1 MTILLQRVR
10 LKWVCG
16 IEVEQIRRKCNRAQ
30 RAPAFDS
37 AEVRFA
43 QDDKVFGEDRK
54 KSNGGSMGC
63 GRCGDLHWS

>member
-43 QDDKVFGEDRK
+43 QDDSLFIWRSTQDEPQGEV
-54 KSNGGSMGC
+54 
-63 GRCGDLHWS
+63 H